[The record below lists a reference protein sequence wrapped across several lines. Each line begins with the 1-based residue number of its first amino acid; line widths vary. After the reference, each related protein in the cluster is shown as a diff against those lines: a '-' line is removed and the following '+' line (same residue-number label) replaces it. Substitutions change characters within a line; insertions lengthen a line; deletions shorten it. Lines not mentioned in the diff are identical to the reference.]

1 MEDEE
6 VAMDISM
13 EVSMEIDNDEHVES
27 EAESELDC
35 YPYTFTPLLLFA
47 QSSYFDKGF
56 SNYNS
61 VAQFFST
68 VIGVDMLEN
77 VLYERKNML
86 YEELLDYVTKNEML
100 VTCCIDAHFTAFQVL
115 NGRTSKPS
123 LIYYDP
129 LRSNLK
135 RASGDGFT
143 TAAIFL
149 LLKCNYGDSQHIQE
163 HKAYYTGIGSSAV
176 RRTIY
181 QTWQNINTTTNLGSL
196 HGIQWKA
203 APLNLNRY
211 LLINDPRQPKTMS
224 TQQTSNTCY
233 FQTFL

>member
-1 MEDEE
+1 
-6 VAMDISM
+6 
-13 EVSMEIDNDEHVES
+13 MEIDNEDLEQDDVNV
-27 EAESELDC
+27 EAEAEAELDC

-47 QSSYFDKGF
+47 QSSYFDKGY

-68 VIGVDMLEN
+68 VIDVNMLEN

-100 VTCCIDAHFTAFQVL
+100 VTCCIDAHFTAFQVI

-129 LRSNLK
+129 LRANLR
-135 RASGDGFT
+135 RASGDSFT
-143 TAAIFL
+143 TAAIFF

-163 HKAYYTGIGSSAV
+163 NKAHYTSVGSSSV
-176 RRTIY
+176 KRTIY
-181 QTWQNINTTTNLGSL
+181 QTWRNINTTTSAM

-203 APLNLNRY
+203 APLNLDRY